1 MCSVNELNAVAK
13 RQRTDDGEDE
23 MDTKESEE
31 KQQKGQ
37 SRSKGKGKSSGPR
50 AKPVCYNCGEPGHF
64 ARECTQPKGTGKGKN
79 WTPASQWIQYNPGFI
94 PRNWN
99 KTGGQVT
106 TKGKARENKGK
117 EKEAWEWWLTAT
129 IFLFRSWA

>member
-1 MCSVNELNAVAK
+1 MNSTLWQK

-79 WTPASQWIQYNPGFI
+79 WIPASQWIQYNPGSI
-94 PRNWN
+94 PRKWN

-106 TKGKARENKGK
+106 AKGKARENKGK